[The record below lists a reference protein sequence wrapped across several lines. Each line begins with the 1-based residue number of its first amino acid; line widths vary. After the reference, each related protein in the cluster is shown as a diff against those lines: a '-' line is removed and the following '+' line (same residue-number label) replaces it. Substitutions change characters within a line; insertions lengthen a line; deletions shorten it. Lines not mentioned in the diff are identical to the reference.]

1 MELEQK
7 LGILAAAAKYDVSC
21 SSSGSTRRN
30 SGKGLGDAAISG
42 ICHSWSGDGR
52 CISLLKVLLSNH
64 CIYDCAYCANRRS
77 NDIPR
82 SAFTVAEVARL
93 TMDFY
98 RRNYI
103 EGLFLSSGI
112 IKNVDYTMELMVKV
126 AKELR
131 LNHNFHGYIHLK
143 AIPGADRGL
152 LQRAGLYADRLS
164 ANIELPSERG
174 LKLLAPDKSKE
185 HILTSFSYLS
195 AQIERCQQ
203 ERRLLRSAPR
213 FAPAGQSTQLIVG
226 ATPESDL
233 QIVLLA
239 EGLYQKFRLKR
250 VYYSAYIPVNQNSL
264 LPTISSP
271 PLRRENRL
279 YQADWL
285 LRFYGFKAA
294 ELLDPGNPFLDRELD
309 PKTGWALRNFDIFP
323 VEVNW
328 ADYEMLLRV
337 PGVGLKSARQI
348 INARRYGPLSFDNLK
363 KLGVVLKR
371 ARYFLTCRGR
381 YLEKIDNPVSLR
393 EMLSEKERKAKRVSD
408 ESQLPL
414 FGRDLTDSTNVSD
427 CKLWMTG
434 YYLNPGNT

>member
-1 MELEQK
+1 MELDQK

-21 SSSGSTRRN
+21 SSSGSTRTN
-30 SGKGLGDAAISG
+30 SGKGLGDAAVSG

-52 CISLLKVLLSNH
+52 CISLLKVLLSNY

-82 SAFTVAEVARL
+82 SAFTVTEVTGL
-93 TMDFY
+93 TIDFY

-112 IKNVDYTMELMVKV
+112 IKNADYTMELMVKV

-143 AIPGADRGL
+143 AIPGASREL
-152 LQRAGLYADRLS
+152 LQIAGLYADRLS
-164 ANIELPSERG
+164 TNIELPSERG
-174 LKLLAPDKSKE
+174 LKLLAPDKSKA
-185 HILTSFSYLS
+185 HILTSFSYLKT
-195 AQIERCQQ
+195 QIDRNQDERKVF
-203 ERRLLRSAPR
+203 RKAPQ
-213 FAPAGQSTQLIVG
+213 FVPAGQSTQLIVG

-233 QIVLLA
+233 QIVRLA

-250 VYYSAYIPVNQNSL
+250 VYYSAYVPVNQNSL
-264 LPTISSP
+264 LPALSSP

-294 ELLDPGNPFLDRELD
+294 ELLDPGEPFLDRELD
-309 PKTGWALRNFDIFP
+309 PKTGWALRNFSIFP
-323 VEVNW
+323 VEVNR
-328 ADYEMLLRV
+328 ADYEILLRV

-348 INARRYGPLSFDNLK
+348 VNARRYGPLSFTNLG

-371 ARYFLTCRGR
+371 ARYFLTCQGK
-381 YLEKIDNPVSLR
+381 YLEKVDNPMVLR
-393 EMLSEKERKAKRVSD
+393 QALTDKESKVVNVRD
-408 ESQLPL
+408 ELQLPL
-414 FGRDLTDSTNVSD
+414 FDQDFTDSQMTQIVSFV
-427 CKLWMTG
+427 
-434 YYLNPGNT
+434 

>member
-1 MELEQK
+1 MELDQK

-21 SSSGSTRRN
+21 SSSGSTRTN
-30 SGKGLGDAAISG
+30 SGKGLGDAAVSG

-52 CISLLKVLLSNH
+52 CISLLKVLLTNY
-64 CIYDCAYCANRRS
+64 CINDCAYCVNRRS

-82 SAFTVAEVARL
+82 SVFTADEVIKL
-93 TMDFY
+93 TIDFY

-112 IKNVDYTMELMVKV
+112 LKNADYTMELMVKV
-126 AKELR
+126 ARELR
-131 LNHNFHGYIHLK
+131 LKHNFHGYIHLK
-143 AIPGADRGL
+143 AIPGASREL
-152 LQRAGLYADRLS
+152 LQTAGFYADRLS
-164 ANIELPSERG
+164 TNIELPSEQG

-195 AQIERCQQ
+195 GEI
-203 ERRLLRSAPR
+203 LRHQDELKQLRKTPQ

-233 QIVLLA
+233 QIVRLA
-239 EGLYQKFRLKR
+239 EGLYRKFRLKR
-250 VYYSAYIPVNQNSL
+250 VYYSAYVPVNQNSL
-264 LPTISSP
+264 LPALSSAP

-285 LRFYGFKAA
+285 LRFYGFQAS
-294 ELLDPGNPFLDRELD
+294 ELLDPGEPFLDRELD
-309 PKTGWALRNFDIFP
+309 PKTGWALRNMSIFP
-323 VEVNW
+323 VEANR
-328 ADYEMLLRV
+328 ADFEMLIRT

-348 INARRYGPLSFDNLK
+348 INARRHGPLSFDNLG

-371 ARYFLTCRGR
+371 ARYFLTCQGK
-381 YLEKIDNPVSLR
+381 YLEKVDNPMLLR
-393 EMLSEKERKAKRVSD
+393 QALSDKESKVTKVRD

-414 FGRDLTDSTNVSD
+414 FVL
-427 CKLWMTG
+427 
-434 YYLNPGNT
+434 